1 MRNSGTQ
8 AVWERGEVLAI
19 DGRRQREAA
28 GGKYVGDGVSRRD
41 WAQGLPA
48 DFTIGQK
55 WYGPNRS
62 RRY

>member
-48 DFTIGQK
+48 DFTM
-55 WYGPNRS
+55 
-62 RRY
+62 